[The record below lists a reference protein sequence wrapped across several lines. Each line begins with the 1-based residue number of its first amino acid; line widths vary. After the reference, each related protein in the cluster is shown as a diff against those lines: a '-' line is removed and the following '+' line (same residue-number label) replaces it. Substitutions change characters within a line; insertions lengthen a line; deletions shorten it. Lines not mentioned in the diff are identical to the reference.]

1 MGKLSRNDL
10 HAAVLDDLKDRS
22 QWDTR
27 QGMFYKMRHNGLR
40 RKTKPWPGAS
50 DAHFPLSDTV
60 IQRLAPFYFQQIF
73 ATDLI
78 AQFTP
83 IRDKTQAFS
92 NAAGQWFD
100 YQLKQKSN
108 LETEILAC
116 IDFMLMSGR
125 GVMKTFWDEEKKQL
139 QFQNVDPQHIIVP
152 TWTRDIMD
160 ADRIVHVQHY
170 SQDSYRRNPLFNQ
183 DEGMIKRITGAGTDI
198 RGDNQKV
205 QSQYQREGLTYNEE
219 NYIIVWEVWTRD
231 ADSNWNC
238 ETFSPLRPEEDV
250 RATYKLGKEY
260 YNRPPFCQFEYEV
273 KDGRWYS
280 PRGITEI
287 VAVHEAELTKTLNE
301 KNDYMTLVNRPLF
314 RSARE
319 IPNAANLKFSPGQI
333 LPYDIQPVT
342 MPAPPVSFDQSMMF
356 TRDIAEQ
363 RVATP
368 DFGMSQ
374 SLQNTERRTATEINQ
389 ISNLFSQSSDL
400 RLRIFRIGLGRLYN
414 MAWDLVRKHSKGSLN
429 YWYEDT
435 VKEIP
440 GAALSEQYH
449 VRPTGSADGV
459 NRDFIYQRSV
469 NRMQMFAGDPFINQ
483 GELRKSVLE
492 ADDVA
497 LVRRLYADPGLQMAD
512 QAEDQANELTFM
524 RLGFPAVVKDLD
536 DHATHIR
543 TVLGYIQLSSQSG
556 RQVEPM
562 EMQRIQEHIK
572 AHLELLHKKDKKA
585 AKELEAEIA
594 GLLAASQPADDPQ
607 QQVMPPGAGMPM
619 EGPPMGSPPMNAA
632 PMAPEPM
639 PQEAQ
644 PVGASYAA

>member
-1 MGKLSRNDL
+1 MGLLSRKEL
-10 HAAVLDDLKDRS
+10 HEAIRDDLADRNS
-22 QWDTR
+22 WDTR
-27 QGMFYKMRHNGLR
+27 QSMFYRMRHNGLR
-40 RKTKPWPGAS
+40 RKNKPWPGAS

-60 IQRLAPFYFQQIF
+60 IQRLAPFYFQQMF

-83 IRDKTQAFS
+83 IRDKTTAYA
-92 NAAGQWFD
+92 NAAAQWFD

-108 LETEILAC
+108 IETEILSV

-125 GVMKTFWDEEKKQL
+125 GVIKTYWDHDKKQL
-139 QFQNVDPQHIIVP
+139 VFQNIDPQHIIVP
-152 TWTRDIMD
+152 TWTRNLQD

-170 SQDSYRRNPLFNQ
+170 SEEAYRRNELFSQ
-183 DEGMIKRITGAGTDI
+183 DEGLIKRIKGAGTDV
-198 RGDNQKV
+198 RGDNIKV
-205 QSQYQREGLTYNEE
+205 QAQYQREGLTYNEE
-219 NYIIVWEVWTRD
+219 DYIIVWEVWCRD
-231 ADSNWNC
+231 EDGSWYC
-238 ETFSPLRPEEDV
+238 ETFSPLRPDEDI
-250 RATYKLGKEY
+250 RKAYKLGKGY
-260 YNRPPFCQFEYEV
+260 GNKHPFSQFEYEV

-280 PRGITEI
+280 PRGVTEI
-287 VAVHEAELTKTLNE
+287 VAVHEAELTKLLNE

-333 LPYDIQPVT
+333 LPYDIQPIP

-374 SLQNTERRTATEINQ
+374 SLQNAERRTATEINQ

-400 RLRIFRIGLGRLYN
+400 RLRIFRMGLNRLYN
-414 MAWDLVRKHSKGSLN
+414 CAWMLLKEHSKSSLD

-435 VKEIP
+435 VKELNP
-440 GAALSEQYH
+440 EALSESYH
-449 VRPTGSADGV
+449 IRPTGSADGV
-459 NRDFIYQRSV
+459 NRDFIYQRAV
-469 NRMQMFAGDPFINQ
+469 NRMQMFVNDPFIDQ

-497 LVRRLYADPGLQMAD
+497 LVKRLFMDPELKMAD

-524 RLGFPAVVKDLD
+524 RLGFPAVVKETD

-543 TVLGYIQLSSQSG
+543 TILGYIQLSSQTG

-562 EMQRIQEHIK
+562 EMQRLQEHIQ
-572 AHLELLHKKDKKA
+572 AHLELLRKSDKDA
-585 AKELEAEIA
+585 AKEVEAEIA
-594 GLLAASQPADDPQ
+594 GLLAGGSQPVAGPQ
-607 QQVMPPGAGMPM
+607 EQAMGAPAEMPVEA
-619 EGPPMGSPPMNAA
+619 PPAA
-632 PMAPEPM
+632 MPEPVSLGTN
-639 PQEAQ
+639 Q
-644 PVGASYAA
+644 GAEYAA

>member
-1 MGKLSRNDL
+1 MGRLSRTGL
-10 HAAVLDDLKDRS
+10 HGVILDDLKDRS

-27 QGMFYKMRHNGLR
+27 QSMFYRMRHNGLR
-40 RKTKPWPGAS
+40 RKNKPWPGAS

-83 IRDKTQAFS
+83 VRDKTHAYA
-92 NAAGQWFD
+92 NAAAQWFD
-100 YQLKQKSN
+100 YQMKQKTN
-108 LETEILAC
+108 IETEILAV

-125 GVMKTFWDEEKKQL
+125 GVMKTFWDEEKKKL
-139 QFQNVDPQHIIVP
+139 NFQSVDPQHIIVP
-152 TWTRDIMD
+152 TWTRDLMD

-170 SQDSYRRNPLFNQ
+170 SPDAYRRNSLFKQ
-183 DEGMIKRITGAGTDI
+183 DEQLIKKITGSGTDV
-198 RGDNQKV
+198 RGDNMKV
-205 QSQYQREGLTYNEE
+205 QAQYQREGLTYNED
-219 NYIIVWEVWTRD
+219 NYIIVWEVWCRD
-231 ADSNWNC
+231 SDANWYC
-238 ETFSPLRPEEDV
+238 ETFSPLVPEEDI
-250 RATYKLGKEY
+250 RPTYKLGKD
-260 YNRPPFCQFEYEV
+260 YNGKPPFCQFEYEI

-280 PRGITEI
+280 PRGVTEI
-287 VAVHEAELTKTLNE
+287 VAVHEAELSKTLNE

-314 RSARE
+314 RSERE
-319 IPNAANLKFSPGQI
+319 LPNAANLKFSPGQI
-333 LPYDIQPVT
+333 LPYNIQPVP
-342 MPAPPVSFDQSMMF
+342 MPPPPVSFDQTMMF

-374 SLQNTERRTATEINQ
+374 SLTNTERRTATEINQ

-400 RLRIFRIGLGRLYN
+400 RLRVFRIGLGRLYN
-414 MAWDLVRKHSKGSLN
+414 TAWSLLRKHSSKDLN
-429 YWYEDT
+429 FWYTDT
-435 VKEIP
+435 VKELP

-459 NRDFIYQRSV
+459 NRNFIYQRAV
-469 NRMQMFAGDPFINQ
+469 NRMQMFGNDPFIDQ

-497 LVRRLYADPGLQMAD
+497 LVKRLYMDPELKMAD

-524 RLGFPAVVKDLD
+524 RLGFPAVVKGTD

-543 TVLGYIQLSSQSG
+543 TILGYISMSSQAG

-562 EMQRIQEHIK
+562 EMQRIQEHITM
-572 AHLELLHKKDKKA
+572 HLDALREKDKKA
-585 AKELEAEIA
+585 AKEVEAEIA
-594 GLLAASQPADDPQ
+594 GLLAAGSQPAAGQPPQ
-607 QQVMPPGAGMPM
+607 EAA
-619 EGPPMGSPPMNAA
+619 MG
-632 PMAPEPM
+632 APEPI
-639 PQEAQ
+639 PQGEAALPQQ
-644 PVGASYAA
+644 PPLGEEVMGDPYVA